1 MEPPPS
7 ATVKTDA
14 SKQQPERALT
24 PATTTATAVGGQKK
38 EGSAK
43 PVEEE
48 VVRKEPTPS
57 VSTTPVTQQVTTTKS
72 GRASKPS
79 TPAIGSFPDNPP
91 KNNGNSRS
99 RPSRNSEAPAI
110 PKRSHKKGAS
120 AAHAAAVQKA
130 LAQQHKTDEDTGSLQ
145 EDEMDVDDPNEPRYC
160 YCNRVSFGEMV
171 GCDGEECKIEW
182 FHLECVGLRS
192 APKNR
197 KYHCPCFFHPR
208 IISTS
213 ANACNSSVKWYC
225 DDCKRQVTNS
235 GKKVNGR

>member
-1 MEPPPS
+1 MEPPSS
-7 ATVKTDA
+7 ATVKIDA
-14 SKQQPERALT
+14 SKQQPERAPT
-24 PATTTATAVGGQKK
+24 PATASAVGGQKK

-43 PVEEE
+43 PAEEE
-48 VVRKEPTPS
+48 TRKEPTPS
-57 VSTTPVTQQVTTTKS
+57 VSTTPVAQQQVTTTKS

-79 TPAIGSFPDNPP
+79 TPAIGSFPEPPP

-99 RPSRNSEAPAI
+99 RPSRSSETPTI

-130 LAQQHKTDEDTGSLQ
+130 LAQQQKAGEDTGSLQ

-171 GCDGEECKIEW
+171 GCDGEDCKIEW

-197 KYHCPCFFHPR
+197 KCRCPLLLHTLEGPFTDAF
-208 IISTS
+208 
-213 ANACNSSVKWYC
+213 NFSVKWYC
-225 DDCKRQVTNS
+225 DDCKRQVNNT